1 MTPSDHRFP
10 WRRLLGVAG
19 LILAAGAPRPLH
31 GQDQALVLSI
41 HGGRHT
47 PVVELSDAGDDM
59 VAAFSFGGSVALQLN
74 PNVAIRGMAT
84 YHGTRYRG
92 PTVSL
97 ADSSASQVVAM
108 ADLQI
113 GWPGTSAL
121 VPYIYFGGGAVLTD
135 FKDPAWDLSTRFGG
149 RFGVGMNRVS
159 SLGAWFLEVGGLL
172 YGYKAIGLERI
183 QFDVEARLGYA
194 LALGL

>member
-1 MTPSDHRFP
+1 LV
-10 WRRLLGVAG
+10 RRTWCVAAC
-19 LILAAGAPRPLH
+19 LVLAAGVPRPLQ
-31 GQDQALVLSI
+31 GQDQALILSI

-47 PVVELSDAGDDM
+47 PVVELSDAGDDL
-59 VAAFSFGGSVALQLN
+59 VSAFSFGGSVALQLN
-74 PNVAIRGMAT
+74 PNVALRGMAT

-97 ADSSASQVVAM
+97 TDTSAAQVVAM

-121 VPYIYFGGGAVLTD
+121 VPYIYFGAGAVVTD
-135 FKDPAWDLSTRFGG
+135 FKDPAHDLSTRFGG
-149 RFGVGMNRVS
+149 RFGVGINRVS
-159 SLGAWFLEVGGLL
+159 GLGAWFLEVGGLL
-172 YGYKAIGLERI
+172 YEFNTIGLKRI
-183 QFDVEARLGYA
+183 QFDVETRLGYA